1 MSSTYWTSLDLSRNS
16 LSTIQLSFTQPCVQR
31 RGSRLLA
38 AAACTEGRVRK
49 HGSSSKREPIPRLE
63 AKGSHCRYG
72 YEGAVR
78 CCSLLDG
85 PITVALV
92 PFVGRVSVCG
102 PVAASGDTPLTCSV
116 LCDGQGGEVSR
127 AFAPAE
133 NTCKKLTFAELS
145 RKPVFWV
152 RCHLATPPCVRNP
165 LSLGVPR
172 LCPRRQESAVE
183 ACHDS
188 EHSLLSKPYSAY
200 L

>member
-1 MSSTYWTSLDLSRNS
+1 MFLKQARGSGEHSRNTIFGTMSSTYWTSLDLSRNS

-116 LCDGQGGEVSR
+116 LCDGQGGEVQR
-127 AFAPAE
+127 IFLF
-133 NTCKKLTFAELS
+133 T
-145 RKPVFWV
+145 
-152 RCHLATPPCVRNP
+152 TPQVSNQRIMMPETTHFSVRNP
-165 LSLGVPR
+165 QVL
-172 LCPRRQESAVE
+172 
-183 ACHDS
+183 
-188 EHSLLSKPYSAY
+188 
-200 L
+200 